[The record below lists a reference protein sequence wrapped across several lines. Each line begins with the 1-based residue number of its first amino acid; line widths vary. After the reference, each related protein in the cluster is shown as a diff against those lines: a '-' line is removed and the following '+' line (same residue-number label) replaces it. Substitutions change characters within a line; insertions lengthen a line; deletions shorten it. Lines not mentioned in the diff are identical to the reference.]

1 MAGIKIPL
9 WSRIISSNYHCPS
22 PSASHLA
29 RAIFKLHEKCS
40 TIRVFPELVLSLRII
55 EDNEQHKILFLFTF
69 PLPLKKYSS
78 YKIE

>member
-40 TIRVFPELVLSLRII
+40 TSRVLPELGLSLRLIENKNII
-55 EDNEQHKILFLFTF
+55 YFFFCCLNM
-69 PLPLKKYSS
+69 SS
-78 YKIE
+78 